1 MYFIYRDLRFVAMY
15 SITYWLWYQPLSL
28 FPLKI
33 VSHLGELEQRML
45 GRRKRFYDAFGWVQ
59 YGSHPIWGMDRC
71 TRFGSLC
78 HGEGFKISGWSH
90 GRWTPTPRECASD
103 DIYIYIYC
111 IYNIGMGQDLE
122 CHVGWTAI
130 YQIFRRHGVPGFWP
144 KNHIQVFCNYSI
156 QFFTNASAHILLSPR
171 QTQTLP
177 TLSMT
182 LAARILGGMGVY
194 ESYQARLSRDVSIFR
209 RTIYSQP

>member
-1 MYFIYRDLRFVAMY
+1 M
-15 SITYWLWYQPLSL
+15 LSDGFSL
-28 FPLKI
+28 
-33 VSHLGELEQRML
+33 
-45 GRRKRFYDAFGWVQ
+45 
-59 YGSHPIWGMDRC
+59 SHPIWGMDRC

-78 HGEGFKISGWSH
+78 HGEGFKMEFWPLVFHCFKISRWSH

-103 DIYIYIYC
+103 DIYIYC

-144 KNHIQVFCNYSI
+144 KNHIQVFRNYSI

-177 TLSMT
+177 TPNDSGRQNTGWHGCL
-182 LAARILGGMGVY
+182 RILPGTA
-194 ESYQARLSRDVSIFR
+194 QPR
-209 RTIYSQP
+209 RQYFQKDHL

>member
-78 HGEGFKISGWSH
+78 HGEGFKISG
-90 GRWTPTPRECASD
+90 
-103 DIYIYIYC
+103 
-111 IYNIGMGQDLE
+111 
-122 CHVGWTAI
+122 
-130 YQIFRRHGVPGFWP
+130 
-144 KNHIQVFCNYSI
+144 
-156 QFFTNASAHILLSPR
+156 
-171 QTQTLP
+171 
-177 TLSMT
+177 
-182 LAARILGGMGVY
+182 
-194 ESYQARLSRDVSIFR
+194 
-209 RTIYSQP
+209 